1 MSQNKCQYF
10 DKGYCKRKDQC
21 QELHLSTDCD
31 GKCLNKTTC
40 PLRHRVECKNG
51 NECVFKTSNSCA
63 FLHPKELFLDN
74 KKIDLVEK
82 QLDIV
87 NNQIIGMDKKLNLLE
102 QQGEAGI
109 QTSKV
114 TKDLLNQVARLT
126 TENKEQ
132 QKQLAESKLNIEMA
146 IEKINNIDEEYSDKI
161 EELSNS
167 TDTEWRA
174 SHKELKEKL
183 WTLEKQITSVHPHVF
198 LQSKHA
204 VQVENKTNDNVIYIE
219 NQPKTYNDEDPE
231 KYKCDQCSLGFMK
244 KWVLGKHV
252 KDIHKE
258 DKCNDQP
265 QMEGSN
271 AYNVNTQGSI
281 RESLP
286 REGNI

>member
-1 MSQNKCQYF
+1 M
-10 DKGYCKRKDQC
+10 
-21 QELHLSTDCD
+21 
-31 GKCLNKTTC
+31 
-40 PLRHRVECKNG
+40 RHRVECKNG

-74 KKIDLVEK
+74 KKIYLVEK

-146 IEKINNIDEEYSDKI
+146 IEKINIIDEEYSDKI

-244 KWVLGKHV
+244 KW
-252 KDIHKE
+252 I
-258 DKCNDQP
+258 
-265 QMEGSN
+265 
-271 AYNVNTQGSI
+271 
-281 RESLP
+281 
-286 REGNI
+286 